1 MNILLLEDNKTDADL
16 TCRELT
22 RSIPNCNIQ
31 VAQTLQQ
38 AKTIL
43 QSGLNF
49 GIALLDMKL
58 PDGNGLEI
66 LMEIKQSKS
75 DMPVLILTGS
85 GNEEVAVVALK
96 AGASDY
102 IIKRKDYI
110 SNLPKAINSAIN
122 NHQHN
127 KLLMS
132 EIINVL
138 YIEHHSS
145 DIDLTRRHLSQF
157 APNIH
162 LSAISTAEEALK
174 ILPQHNSI
182 TCDYHLILLDYRLPG
197 LNALEFT
204 KIIRQ
209 ERKLL
214 VPIILVTGHG
224 NEEIAIE
231 ALKFGVNDY
240 LVKRENYL
248 QRLPSLIL
256 SIYQHYEL
264 VRKQLELAES
274 ESKYRLLAENSAD
287 VIFTLNLDLNYTYV
301 SPSIKT
307 LRGFIPEEV
316 ICENI
321 ANSLTPKSY
330 EKATNVISSKLKE
343 INASILDVDKPVII
357 ELEMVKK
364 DKSTVWTEVK
374 ATFLLDE
381 NKKPKGILG
390 VTRDISS
397 KKLYEAELYRSREEY
412 KQFFEDDLTGDYI
425 ATVEGKLLNCNPA
438 YLQILGIKS
447 KEKALSINLFKTYKN
462 PKDREVILDLL
473 RKHGRLINHEY
484 ELVKTNG
491 ETVYVIANLIGQF
504 NSQNKL
510 VSTKGYIIDNT
521 KRKLATDSI
530 RKLSQAVEQS
540 PVSIIITDTNGNIEY
555 ANSKVFKITGYKKSE
570 ILGKNPRIFNS
581 GEKSSEEYKT
591 LWDTISSGKEWFGEF
606 HNKKKNGELFW
617 ESTSIS
623 PIINENGEVSS
634 YVAVKEDITNRK
646 LAEEELIQAKE
657 QAEES
662 NRLKSAFLAN
672 LSHEIRTPMNS
683 IIGFSSLL
691 PEEKNKEKR
700 IKFVNT
706 IISSSEHLLHIIDDI
721 VFYSKLQT
729 KLVSFDPTIINV
741 HQLFSEIEQEYTLPE
756 FQKGV
761 TLKIEI
767 KAEKP
772 VFINADYDNL
782 KQILNN
788 LISNAFKY
796 TNSGTITI
804 GYLKQKDSNLF
815 YVSDTGIGIPVD
827 EHEKVFDRFYRGSN
841 VNDSPIGGTGLGL
854 SIVKELVELHNGEF
868 WLESKI
874 ETGTTFY
881 FTIP

>member
-16 TCRELT
+16 TCRGLT
-22 RSIPNCNIQ
+22 SCIPSCNIQ

-38 AKTIL
+38 AKKIL
-43 QSGLNF
+43 QGSINF
-49 GIALLDMKL
+49 EIALLDMKL

-75 DMPVLILTGS
+75 DIPVLILTGS
-85 GNEEVAVVALK
+85 GNEEIAVAALK

-102 IIKRKDYI
+102 IIKRRDYI
-110 SNLPKAINSAIN
+110 SNLPKAIESAIQN
-122 NHQHN
+122 YQHN

-132 EIINVL
+132 EIIHVL
-138 YIEHHSS
+138 YIEHHST
-145 DIDLTRRHLSQF
+145 DVDLTRRHLSQF

-162 LSAISTAEEALK
+162 LSAISTVEEALRT
-174 ILPQHNSI
+174 LPLNNSI
-182 TCDYHLILLDYRLPG
+182 SCNYNLILLDYRLPG

-214 VPIILVTGHG
+214 VPIIIVTGHG
-224 NEEIAIE
+224 NEETAIQ
-231 ALKFGVNDY
+231 ALKLGANDY

-248 QRLPSLIL
+248 HRLPSLIL

-264 VRKQLELAES
+264 AKKQTELTES

-287 VIFTLNLDLNYTYV
+287 VIFTLDLDLNYTYI
-301 SPSIKT
+301 SPSISK
-307 LRGFIPEEV
+307 LRGFKPDEV
-316 ICENI
+316 INKNAI
-321 ANSLTPKSY
+321 QTLTPKSY
-330 EKATNVISSKLKE
+330 EKATKAISDKLDE
-343 INASILDVDKPVII
+343 IKSIMPDQIEPII
-357 ELEMVKK
+357 VELEMVRK
-364 DKSTVWTEVK
+364 DKTTVWTEVR
-374 ATFLLDE
+374 ATIMLDE
-381 NKKPKGILG
+381 NRKPKSIVG
-390 VTRDISS
+390 VTRDISQ
-397 KKLYEAELYRSREEY
+397 KRKYEAELYRSREEY

-425 ATVEGKLLNCNPA
+425 ATVDGKLLNCNPA
-438 YLQILGIKS
+438 YLQILGFSS
-447 KEKALSINLFKTYKN
+447 KEKALSIDLNRTYKD
-462 PKDREVILDLL
+462 PKDRVIILDLL

-491 ETVYVIANLIGQF
+491 EIVYVIANLIGQF
-504 NSQNKL
+504 DSQNKL
-510 VSTKGYIIDNT
+510 VSIKGYIIDNT

-555 ANSKVFKITGYKKSE
+555 ANSKVFEITGYKDSE
-570 ILGKNPRIFNS
+570 IIEKNPRIFKS
-581 GEKSSEEYKT
+581 GEKSNEEYKR

-617 ESTSIS
+617 ESASIS
-623 PIINENGEVSS
+623 PIINANGEVSN
-634 YVAVKEDITNRK
+634 YVSVKEDITNRK
-646 LAEEELIQAKE
+646 LAEEELIKAKE

-683 IIGFSSLL
+683 IVGFASLL
-691 PEEKNKEKR
+691 SEEKSKEKL
-700 IKFVNT
+700 IKYTNT
-706 IISSSEHLLHIIDDI
+706 IINSSEHLLHIIDDI
-721 VFYSKLQT
+721 VFYSRLQT
-729 KLVSFDPTIINV
+729 KLVSYEPTTIDI
-741 HQLFSEIEQEYTLPE
+741 HQLLSEMEQDYALPE
-756 FQKGV
+756 FQKEV
-761 TLKIEI
+761 ALEIEI

-772 VFINADYDNL
+772 TYINADYDNL

-804 GYLKQKDSNLF
+804 GYSKKKNSNLF
-815 YVSDTGIGIPVD
+815 YVSDTGIGVPIN
-827 EHEKVFDRFYRGSN
+827 EREKIFDRFYRGSN
-841 VNDSPIGGTGLGL
+841 VSNNPIGGTGLGL
-854 SIVKELVELHNGEF
+854 SIVKELVELHNGKF

-874 ETGTTFY
+874 ENGTTFY